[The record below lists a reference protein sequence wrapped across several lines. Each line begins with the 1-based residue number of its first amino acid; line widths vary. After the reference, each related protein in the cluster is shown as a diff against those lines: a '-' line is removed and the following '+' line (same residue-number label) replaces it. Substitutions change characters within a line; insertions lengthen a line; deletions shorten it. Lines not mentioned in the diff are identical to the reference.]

1 MRGLEAEVRELK
13 DLLDEKD
20 EKIDMLSRLQ
30 SFSPPSRKCSTT
42 LSLATIEQVKQ
53 EIESAK
59 EDVLLVEV
67 PCVTSTADV
76 AGASSTAAF
85 IEAFD
90 QKAHDDGH
98 DDADIRAGKFAQL
111 SRPLTPSAPLPRT
124 SSKVP
129 PRLLSDQYISECRLA
144 CSLLR
149 ADIPSQISSSKNG
162 NHFYQFSIAQAFS
175 ESTRTIFPTQKRVNG
190 TATNKQSRSCFSY
203 SISQHCHL
211 RRSSRHQRPMKHN
224 GERRCNQRHPPLHW
238 PLSSAMSLHSSS
250 IS

>member
-42 LSLATIEQVKQ
+42 LSPASIEQVKQ

-59 EDVLLVEV
+59 EDVLLVEA
-67 PCVTSTADV
+67 PSISSTRDG

-98 DDADIRAGKFAQL
+98 DNPDIRPGKFTQL
-111 SRPLTPSAPLPRT
+111 SRPQTPSSPLPRT

-129 PRLLSDQYISECRLA
+129 PRLFSDQYISECCL
-144 CSLLR
+144 
-149 ADIPSQISSSKNG
+149 SSSL
-162 NHFYQFSIAQAFS
+162 
-175 ESTRTIFPTQKRVNG
+175 
-190 TATNKQSRSCFSY
+190 C
-203 SISQHCHL
+203 HCL
-211 RRSSRHQRPMKHN
+211 T
-224 GERRCNQRHPPLHW
+224 PL
-238 PLSSAMSLHSSS
+238 
-250 IS
+250 